1 MGRRNEHAQQG
12 GWPVAARWGAVLAV
26 VFLALFSAFGGEGKA
41 GDMNFR
47 IFPLV
52 LVCIAG
58 GTGGVI
64 YHILKEKE
72 PSRWWHRTAGILI
85 YLFLVWLAFFLSMN
99 SNS

>member
-1 MGRRNEHAQQG
+1 M
-12 GWPVAARWGAVLAV
+12 AALWGAVLAV

-58 GTGGVI
+58 GAGGVI

-72 PSRWWHRTAGILI
+72 PSRWWHRTAGIVL
-85 YLFLVWLAFFLSMN
+85 YAGLVLAAFALSL
-99 SNS
+99 S